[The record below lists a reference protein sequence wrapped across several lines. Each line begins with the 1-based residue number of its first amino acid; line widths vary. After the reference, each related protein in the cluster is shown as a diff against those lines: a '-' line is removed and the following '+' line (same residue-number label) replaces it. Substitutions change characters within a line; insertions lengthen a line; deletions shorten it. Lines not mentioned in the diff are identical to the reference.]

1 MKIEITNLNKIIDA
15 GGNKNI
21 LDKLLENDIEINN
34 FCNGKGTCGKCKFKL
49 LEGQVSSLT
58 DSEISLLSDDE
69 KRNKTR
75 LACLTYPKT
84 DIKIQ
89 VDSPKSNIKVLDQGI
104 KSDFKMVLKK
114 GYGLA
119 IDIGTTTLAAY
130 LVDLSTGE
138 IIDKDSAINSQSK
151 YGLDVMTRISFEYEN
166 ENGIRLLQEEI
177 IKSLN
182 KIINN
187 LSQRNNIGKG
197 LIKEVV
203 IAANTTMLHML
214 VGKDA
219 RPLGKYPYKAEF
231 LQGLKINSRDIGLN
245 LDAILYT
252 LPNVSAFVGSD
263 IVAGVYLTELK
274 DKKDTL
280 FIDIGTNGEIVLK
293 AKDKLY
299 CCSTAAGPALEG
311 MNIECG
317 MRAESGAIEAI
328 NLGKDEI
335 SLITIEN
342 DAPLGICGSGLLSAV
357 SQIVDNDLVN
367 KRGRIIDPKKL
378 EDTDYRKKYI
388 KENKEGKRYIVL
400 DEQNNVFLSQKD
412 IRQVQLAK
420 GAILSGFITLLKREN
435 MELTDLNSVIIA
447 GGFGSHLKKE
457 DITGVGILPKQASD
471 LINYVGNSSLIGA
484 YMALMNNEIINEM
497 EKLSEE
503 IQYIELSTTE
513 NYERTF
519 AKAMQFN

>member
-1 MKIEITNLNKIIDA
+1 MQIEIVNLEKKITA
-15 GGNKNI
+15 NEKNI
-21 LDKLLENDIEINN
+21 LFNLLENNIAINN
-34 FCNGKGTCGKCKFKL
+34 FCNGKGTCGKCKIKV
-49 LEGQVSSLT
+49 LEGELNPLT
-58 DSEISLLSDDE
+58 KSEKNLLSDE
-69 KRNKTR
+69 QLKENIR
-75 LACLTYPKT
+75 LACLSQAKT
-84 DIKIQ
+84 DVKIEIYKN
-89 VDSPKSNIKVLDQGI
+89 KSNIKVLDQGI
-104 KSDFKMVLKK
+104 KSDFEMIYKN

-119 IDIGTTTLAAY
+119 VDIGTTTLVTY
-130 LVDLSTGE
+130 LVDLSNGE
-138 IIDKDSAINSQSK
+138 IIDKISAINSQSK

-166 ENGIRLLQEEI
+166 ENGKELLQEEI

-182 KIINN
+182 QMIYDLSNKNN
-187 LSQRNNIGKG
+187 MPKD
-197 LIKEVV
+197 LIKEIVV
-203 IAANTTMLHML
+203 AANTTMLHML

-219 RPLGKYPYKAEF
+219 RSLGKYPYKAEF
-231 LQGLKINSRDIGLN
+231 LQGLKINSKDIGLN

-274 DKKDTL
+274 YKKDTL

-420 GAILSGFITLLKREN
+420 GAILSGLITLLKREN

-457 DITGVGILPKQASD
+457 DITGVGILPKEVEN
-471 LINYVGNSSLIGA
+471 LISYVGNSSLIGA
-484 YMALMNNEIINEM
+484 YIALMNDEIKNQM
-497 EKLSEE
+497 QDLSSQIE
-503 IQYIELSTTE
+503 YIDLSTSE
-513 NYERTF
+513 NYDKTF
-519 AKAMQFN
+519 ARSMQFN